1 VQQGGNEM
9 TQDELDEMS
18 FPELIKAMI
27 NACDKV
33 IEGRNDC

>member
-1 VQQGGNEM
+1 M

-27 NACDKV
+27 DACDKV
-33 IEGRNDC
+33 LDNK

>member
-1 VQQGGNEM
+1 M

-18 FPELIKAMI
+18 FPELIKAMM

-33 IEGRNDC
+33 IEARNDS